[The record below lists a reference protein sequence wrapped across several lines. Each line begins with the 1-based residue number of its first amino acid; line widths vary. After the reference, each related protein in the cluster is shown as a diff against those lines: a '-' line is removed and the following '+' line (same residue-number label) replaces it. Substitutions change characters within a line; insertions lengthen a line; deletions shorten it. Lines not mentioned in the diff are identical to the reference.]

1 MWFKSN
7 PEKKALYREIR
18 AAEKELARKRK
29 HLRKLIDQF
38 GRERDLSKAR
48 GLVVL
53 AAATVR
59 DIEKDILAVD
69 AMIDRYNA
77 M

>member
-7 PEKKALYREIR
+7 PEKKALYRETR
-18 AAEKELARKRK
+18 AAEKELAKK
-29 HLRKLIDQF
+29 KKLLRKLIGQF
-38 GRERDLSKAR
+38 MRERNLSKAR
-48 GLVVL
+48 DLITQANLL
-53 AAATVR
+53 AFDIDR
-59 DIEKDILAVD
+59 DIILVD